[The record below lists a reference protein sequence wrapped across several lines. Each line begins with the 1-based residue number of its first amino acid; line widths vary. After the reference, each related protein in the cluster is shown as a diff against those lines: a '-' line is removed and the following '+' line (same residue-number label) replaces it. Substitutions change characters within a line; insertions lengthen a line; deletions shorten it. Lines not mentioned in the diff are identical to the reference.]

1 MARRSSSIRA
11 SRLVTL
17 RRALILAGA
26 CFVAVAAW
34 QILRGS
40 VAGWIVVGCY
50 ALVLVLALIFERSRY
65 RPQVD
70 RSSGLWRST
79 GEAFI
84 DPATGEKTA
93 VYYNPQTGE
102 RDYRREA

>member
-1 MARRSSSIRA
+1 M
-11 SRLVTL
+11 
-17 RRALILAGA
+17 
-26 CFVAVAAW
+26 AVAAW

-40 VAGWIVVGCY
+40 LAGWIVVGCY

-70 RSSGLWRST
+70 RSSGPWRST

-84 DPATGEKTA
+84 DPTSGERTA